1 MVAAATLQISK
12 SSALRILHYFVDFVV
27 AKLGVIE
34 MPTASERDV
43 IRRKFRELASRH
55 PLSSPDPLIPAFI
68 GAIDGSHLPI
78 RVPIGRHADFIN
90 YKGYTSFNMQAVVSP
105 DYRFL
110 HVSCGAP
117 GRLSDGQH
125 YRHTDFEAQV
135 PDGWML
141 PGDAGYRLSLKMLTP
156 HSRIGALTP
165 EQMRYNHIQSSMRIV
180 VENTFAILKNKFQ
193 ILRTPINFPDLHF
206 TARITLVCCRLHNWL
221 LRDRTDWP
229 AELPDFNNFVP
240 SLPISTL
247 RHRVSETF

>member
-1 MVAAATLQISK
+1 MTKAQFTDLVQRYDAHRPKSVNGRPPLPSATHCAVGLLILGKGVTPMVAAATLQISK

-141 PGDAGYRLSLKMLTP
+141 PT
-156 HSRIGALTP
+156 SRQP
-165 EQMRYNHIQSSMRIV
+165 
-180 VENTFAILKNKFQ
+180 
-193 ILRTPINFPDLHF
+193 
-206 TARITLVCCRLHNWL
+206 
-221 LRDRTDWP
+221 
-229 AELPDFNNFVP
+229 
-240 SLPISTL
+240 
-247 RHRVSETF
+247 